1 MTTSKT
7 KKSVQL
13 SIGGIALVAVIT
25 LLVSM
30 FAVERIDSGQT
41 GIIVN
46 LAGSERG
53 VDDAKVETGWVF
65 YNRFTKQLFEYPAF
79 AQIVDYEPFDIQ
91 DKKGTIFKT
100 DPTIEYYI
108 ERENA
113 KIVFLRYRKTTE
125 ELEQSVI
132 LTEVK
137 NAYKDIAGLYETDSL
152 INNRPAF
159 EKEVETLLKERL
171 SQRGFTFSNIQ
182 SSVKPNDVL
191 QAAIDAKNTAVQN
204 ALKVENEKKAAI
216 AEAEKVVAAAKGKAD
231 ANRILQESITPE
243 LIQLKAVEKWD
254 GKLPL
259 STSGN
264 TLPFLE
270 LKK

>member
-79 AQIVDYEPFDIQ
+79 AQIVDYEPFDI
-91 DKKGTIFKT
+91 
-100 DPTIEYYI
+100 
-108 ERENA
+108 
-113 KIVFLRYRKTTE
+113 KIRKVQFLKLTRPLNITSNVKMPRSFS
-125 ELEQSVI
+125 SVI
-132 LTEVK
+132 VK
-137 NAYKDIAGLYETDSL
+137 LLSNW
-152 INNRPAF
+152 NN
-159 EKEVETLLKERL
+159 L
-171 SQRGFTFSNIQ
+171 SS
-182 SSVKPNDVL
+182 
-191 QAAIDAKNTAVQN
+191 
-204 ALKVENEKKAAI
+204 
-216 AEAEKVVAAAKGKAD
+216 
-231 ANRILQESITPE
+231 
-243 LIQLKAVEKWD
+243 
-254 GKLPL
+254 
-259 STSGN
+259 
-264 TLPFLE
+264 
-270 LKK
+270 

>member
-1 MTTSKT
+1 MSKHST
-7 KKSVQL
+7 FKL
-13 SIGGIALVAVIT
+13 GFAGIALIVVAI
-25 LLVSM
+25 L
-30 FAVERIDSGQT
+30 FATMYSVERIDSGQT

-46 LAGSERG
+46 LAGSDRG
-53 VDDAKVETGWVF
+53 VDDAKVETGWVV
-65 YNRFTKQLFEYPAF
+65 YNRFVKQLFEYPAF

-113 KIVFLRYRKTTE
+113 KVVFLRYRKTTE

-159 EKEVETLLKERL
+159 EKEGENLLKERL
-171 SQRGFTFSNIQ
+171 SLRGFTFSNIQ

-231 ANRILQESITPE
+231 ANRILQQSITPE

-264 TLPFLE
+264 TLPFLK
-270 LKK
+270 LQ

>member
-1 MTTSKT
+1 MNTSSV
-7 KKSVQL
+7 KKNMKIG
-13 SIGGIALVAVIT
+13 IGGIVFIVIVVCV
-25 LLVSM
+25 LSM
-30 FAVERIDSGQT
+30 FAIERIDSGQT

-53 VDDAKVETGWVF
+53 VDDAKVETGWVV
-65 YNRFTKQLFEYPAF
+65 YNRFTKQLFEYPSF

-113 KIVFLRYRKTTE
+113 KVVFLRYRKTTE

-159 EKEVETLLKERL
+159 EKEVENLLKERL

-231 ANRILQESITPE
+231 ANRILQASITPE
-243 LIQLKAVEKWD
+243 LIKLKAVEKWD

-270 LKK
+270 LK

>member
-1 MTTSKT
+1 MNKINT
-7 KKSVQL
+7 KGWKFGA
-13 SIGGIALVAVIT
+13 GGAVF
-25 LLVSM
+25 LGCCVLFGMM
-30 FAVERIDSGQT
+30 FAIDRIDSGQT

-53 VDDAKVETGWVF
+53 VDDAQVETGWVV

-113 KIVFLRYRKTTE
+113 KVVFLRYRKTTS
-125 ELEQSVI
+125 ELEKSVI

-137 NAYKDIAGLYETDSL
+137 NAYKDVAGLYETDSL

-159 EKEVETLLKERL
+159 EKEVEILLRERL
-171 SQRGFTFSNIQ
+171 SKRGFTFSNIQ
-182 SSVKPNDVL
+182 SSVKPNEVL

-231 ANRILQESITPE
+231 ANRILQQSITPE

-259 STSGN
+259 STGGN
-264 TLPFLE
+264 SVPFLQ
-270 LKK
+270 LK

>member
-1 MTTSKT
+1 MGTTKNQT
-7 KKSVQL
+7 VKMGLTGVVL
-13 SIGGIALVAVIT
+13 VGIVVLFFV
-25 LLVSM
+25 M

-53 VDDAKVETGWVF
+53 VDDAKVETGWVM
-65 YNRFTKQLFEYPAF
+65 YNRFAKQLFEYPAF

-137 NAYKDIAGLYETDSL
+137 NAYKDVAGLYETDSL

-159 EKEVETLLKERL
+159 EKEVESLLRERL

-182 SSVKPNDVL
+182 SSVKPNEVL

-264 TLPFLE
+264 TLPFLK
-270 LKK
+270 LQ